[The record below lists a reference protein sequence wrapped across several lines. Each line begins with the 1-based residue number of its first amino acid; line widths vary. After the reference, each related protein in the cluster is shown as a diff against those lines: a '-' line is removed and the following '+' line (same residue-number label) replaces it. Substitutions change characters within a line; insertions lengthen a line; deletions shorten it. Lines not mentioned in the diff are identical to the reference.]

1 MGSAISMQTKTSL
14 LSQGKQFILL
24 IIIFTLI
31 DVAGPIIF
39 NIEQGGSIKH
49 IFSILCFSTFFASII
64 ISIIALFVGTVAIGG
79 FIGFL
84 VALVVS
90 KIKNKK

>member
-1 MGSAISMQTKTSL
+1 MLRSKVWKSELNNSNLTKECDCIPAPFL
-14 LSQGKQFILL
+14 
-24 IIIFTLI
+24 
-31 DVAGPIIF
+31 V
-39 NIEQGGSIKH
+39 
-49 IFSILCFSTFFASII
+49 
-64 ISIIALFVGTVAIGG
+64 SIIALFVGTVAIGG

>member
-1 MGSAISMQTKTSL
+1 MKYLPIMSELFSSDSVIFLVAC
-14 LSQGKQFILL
+14 
-24 IIIFTLI
+24 IIAYVFCE
-31 DVAGPIIF
+31 VVS
-39 NIEQGGSIKH
+39 NIPAP
-49 IFSILCFSTFFASII
+49 FLV
-64 ISIIALFVGTVAIGG
+64 SIIALFVGTVAIGG